1 MTMEDK
7 LFDSGVIC
15 PAGIIVNS
23 QLSIVNS
30 TKTLIFVVGPTGSG
44 KTDLS
49 IALAR
54 HFGAPILS
62 ADSRQFY
69 RGMSIGTAQ
78 PTPEQLAAAEH
89 HFIASHDITEQYSCG
104 RYEADALK
112 LLERLFEQHPVVVA
126 VGGSGL
132 YVNALCHGMDSL
144 PDAAPELRERLVLR
158 LADNGLDSLLA
169 ELQRLDPEYYDKV
182 DRGNPQRIVRALE
195 VCLQT
200 GRPYS
205 ELRRGRRQER
215 DFHIVKIGTSLPR
228 EVLYER
234 IDRRVDAMIAEGLE
248 QEARALYPHRALNAL
263 QTVGYREM
271 FAWMDGTTTRDEAIE
286 LIKRNSR
293 RYAKRQMTWF
303 GRDESIVWIDPTD
316 IERAIQIVVNSIIY
330 T

>member
-1 MTMEDK
+1 MENG
-7 LFDSGVIC
+7 FSDSGRIMD
-15 PAGIIVNS
+15 PAGAIVNS

-30 TKTLIFVVGPTGSG
+30 TKTLVFVVGPTGSG

-54 HFGAPILS
+54 HFGAPVVS

-69 RGMSIGTAQ
+69 RGMTIGTAQ
-78 PTPEQLAAAEH
+78 PTTGQLAAAEH

-104 RYEADALK
+104 RYEADALE
-112 LLERLFEQHPVVVA
+112 LLARLFERHPVVVA

-132 YVNALCHGMDSL
+132 YVDALCHGMDSL
-144 PDAAPELRERLVLR
+144 PDADPELREHLTRR
-158 LADNGLDSLLA
+158 LAENGLDDLLA
-169 ELQRLDPEYYDKV
+169 ELQRLDPEYYDRV

-195 VCLQT
+195 VCRQT
-200 GRPYS
+200 GRPYT
-205 ELRRGRRQER
+205 ELRRGRRRER
-215 DFHIVKIGTSLPR
+215 DFRIVKIGTSLPR
-228 EVLYER
+228 EVLYDR
-234 IDRRVDAMIAEGLE
+234 IDRRVDAMIAAGLE

-271 FAWMDGTTTRDEAIE
+271 FAWMDGTIPRGEAIE

-303 GRDESIVWIDPTD
+303 GRDESIVWIDPAD
-316 IERAIQIVVNSIIY
+316 VERAIRIVVSG
-330 T
+330 